1 MSSAANVLAGAQA
14 AVDKA
19 KATTK
24 SVEGSETSRFGPQHA
39 YSAAPYKMATAE
51 KKKPTWSD
59 QISGAGAGSDVASG
73 IKARQQN
80 EKDYNDATK

>member
-1 MSSAANVLAGAQA
+1 MSSANVLAGAQA

-24 SVEGSETSRFGPQHA
+24 SVEGSETSRFGPQHE

-59 QISGAGAGSDVASG
+59 QVSGAGAGSDVAAG
-73 IKARQQN
+73 IKARQRN
-80 EKDYNDATK
+80 AKEVNDATQ

>member
-1 MSSAANVLAGAQA
+1 MASILAGAQG

-24 SVEGSETSRFGPQHA
+24 SVEGSETSRFGPKNQ
-39 YSAAPYKMATAE
+39 YSATPYKMATAE
-51 KKKPTWSD
+51 KNTPTWSS
-59 QISGAGAGSDVASG
+59 QINGAGAGNDAAAG

-80 EKDYNDATK
+80 AQAVNDVTK